1 MRKLKVVSLF
11 MILSLAGCSS
21 GTVDDM
27 SGRVS
32 IEQTAAARDKSVKIN
47 MQKLKDALDLFIMES
62 PSSACPRSINEI
74 DMPSASNPFA
84 SGVPAFVDGMPALK
98 GQVGY
103 VIDGSGYRI
112 YGYGSD
118 GIMDYVLRYDR

>member
-1 MRKLKVVSLF
+1 MRKLKVLSLF

-21 GTVDDM
+21 GAVDDM
-27 SGRVS
+27 SGRAS
-32 IEQTAAARDKSVKIN
+32 IDQAAAAKDKSVKIN
-47 MQKLKDALDLFIMES
+47 MQKLKDALDLFILES

-74 DMPSASNPFA
+74 DMPSALNPYA
-84 SGVPAFVDGMPALK
+84 SGVPAFVDGMPASK

-103 VIDGSGYRI
+103 VNDGSGYRI

-118 GIMDYVLRYDR
+118 GIMDYVISYDR